1 MRRDER
7 AAAVLLNETRRM
19 VEAAERV
26 RLVSLAIAKRAG
38 VTEWEPPVSCHG
50 EAHRPVTRIPAG
62 SRYSES

>member
-7 AAAVLLNETRRM
+7 AAVVLLNETRRM

-38 VTEWEPPVSCHG
+38 VMPQTHDREWQPRDEQG
-50 EAHRPVTRIPAG
+50 
-62 SRYSES
+62 